1 VPIRRP
7 AVTTRARSGAASRRD
22 PAATA
27 RSTAIALLARRD
39 YSAAELREKLLARE
53 HAEDE
58 VATTM
63 DALVRE
69 GFVDDRKFAGA
80 FVRTA
85 IRVKGRGRLRI
96 QHELEARGV
105 DRAIITEALGAEATA
120 DEAEAIEK
128 VLTKKRWPAQPSP
141 IERRRMFEHLLRR
154 GFPPDAVARA
164 LRNRRLEGD
173 HEQ

>member
-1 VPIRRP
+1 MPIRRP
-7 AVTTRARSGAASRRD
+7 AAPARARSGSASRRA

-27 RSTAIALLARRD
+27 RSTAIALLARKD
-39 YSAAELREKLLARE
+39 YSSAELREKLLARE
-53 HAEDE
+53 HAEED
-58 VATTM
+58 VTTTM
-63 DALVRE
+63 DALVQQ
-69 GFVDDRKFAGA
+69 GLVDDRKFAGA

-105 DRAIITEALGAEATA
+105 DRAIIAEALGAEATA
-120 DEAEAIEK
+120 DEADAIEK
-128 VLTKKRWPAQPSP
+128 VLTRKRWPAQPSP

-173 HEQ
+173 HES

>member
-7 AVTTRARSGAASRRD
+7 AARARARSGPASRRE

-27 RSTAIALLARRD
+27 RSTAIALLARKD
-39 YSAAELREKLLARE
+39 YSAAELRQKLLDKE
-53 HAEDE
+53 HADDE
-58 VATTM
+58 VSTTM
-63 DALVRE
+63 DALAQE
-69 GFVDDRKFAGA
+69 GLVDDRKLAGA

-105 DRAIITEALGAEATA
+105 DRAIIAEALGGEATA

-141 IERRRMFEHLLRR
+141 IERRKMFEHLLRR

-164 LRNRRLEGD
+164 LRNRRLEA
-173 HEQ
+173 EPES